1 MNKKFQI
8 FISSTFEDLKLERQ
22 AAVEAIL
29 KCHHIP
35 AGMELFSAGNES
47 QLEVIKRW
55 IDESDIYVL
64 ILGGRYGSIEYKTGL
79 SYTEIEFDY
88 AVGKGKPMFSVV
100 LSEEFIE
107 HKVREV
113 GLNMMERD
121 EPTKLKAFRHKVLSR
136 ICTIVSD
143 CKDIRLAVMGS
154 IPDLAW
160 RNELIGW
167 VRGDSV
173 LKPESKS
180 VKEAAAGNNG
190 PEFRLIQS
198 APKFDKP
205 IEIEDMRHI
214 VLEFSNPIDRST
226 ACFIGILNPHE
237 NCFYQLDSSGGIRY
251 SDEDRKLNYQMSDP
265 IFQMML
271 PYVKPGDDLYCYE
284 IHLGRGHPDTLIKD
298 VYGNILPH
306 TIIPVFMKQPA

>member
-1 MNKKFQI
+1 MKKKFQI

-35 AGMELFSAGNES
+35 AGMELFSAGDES
-47 QLEVIKRW
+47 QLEVIRRW

-64 ILGGRYGSIEYKTGL
+64 ILGGRYGSIENKTGL

-88 AVGKGKPMFSVV
+88 AVGAGKPMFSVV

-107 HKVREV
+107 QKVKEF
-113 GLNMMERD
+113 GLNMMEKN
-121 EPTKLKAFRHKVLSR
+121 EPGKLKAFRQKVLSR

-143 CKDIRLAVMGS
+143 CKDIRLAIMGS
-154 IPDLAW
+154 IPDLGW
-160 RNELIGW
+160 RNELVGW

-173 LKPESKS
+173 IKPESNS
-180 VKEAAAGNNG
+180 AGVAAPATRG
-190 PEFRLIQS
+190 PELRLVQTM
-198 APKFDKP
+198 PKFDKP
-205 IEIEDMRHI
+205 IEIEDIRQI

-237 NCFYQLDSSGGIRY
+237 NTFYQLDSSGGIRY
-251 SDEDRKLNYQMSDP
+251 SDGDRKITYRMSDAVLN
-265 IFQMML
+265 MLL
-271 PYVKPGDDLYCYE
+271 PYAKLGDGLYSYE
-284 IHLGRGHPDTLIKD
+284 IHVGRGHPDTLIKD
-298 VYGNILPH
+298 IYGSMLPQ
-306 TIIPVFMKQPA
+306 TIIPVFMR